1 MSSSHTM
8 IGFKKCVGFVYK
20 SMNWYHHSFLWWKN
34 QNFWINNNQLPFF
47 EKSKQPFCTNILI
60 YLVKDAFVCDMSL
73 ICKLEKEMQSA
84 YITINNKHDN
94 TFC

>member
-47 EKSKQPFCTNILI
+47 EKSKQPFCTNIRYIFSKRCICMWHVTDMQIGKGNAISI
-60 YLVKDAFVCDMSL
+60 Y
-73 ICKLEKEMQSA
+73 
-84 YITINNKHDN
+84 NNK
-94 TFC
+94 